1 MRRFFKPSCLIALGA
16 ILATA
21 TAGSLKA
28 QQLYAPE
35 ALTAQDYADA
45 ERFMG
50 YNTGDLVLGGS
61 VAPNWLGDERFWY
74 RVTTQRGTEFLLV
87 DPVEQTRRPAFDHER
102 LAGGLSLASGM
113 EHSSYDLGFNR
124 FEFLEDERGIRF
136 DVDDQTWVCQ
146 FDSYDCRENGDADAD
161 RGASPTVTSPD
172 GAREVFV
179 RDHDLWVR
187 NTGTGEETQLTRDGF
202 EAYGYATNNAGW
214 VRSDRPVV
222 VWSPDSEKIVTFRHD
237 GRNVGEMYLA
247 DTGVGHPNLEAWK
260 YPLPGDDDIFT
271 IEPLVVD
278 VVSGEIVWFQ
288 MAPDPH
294 RSTVCDHVV
303 CRGRWADVQWSEDG
317 SQIAFVST
325 PRDHKRATLR
335 LADTATGIVRD
346 VFEES
351 VATFFESG
359 MGARNWRFLPES
371 DEVVWYSQR
380 TNWGHL
386 YLYDLE
392 NGGLKHTITSG
403 EWNVTEVLGVDRENR
418 MLYFEGVGREG
429 RDPYFIHLYRIGLEG
444 GEPELLTPEDANH
457 SVTFS
462 ESGRYFVDRYS
473 RPDTPPVAVLRSS
486 QGELVLTLETADIS
500 RLRENGWRPPIPFS
514 VKARDGVTDLYGLM
528 FVPTHLDESMKY
540 PIINNVYPGPQTGS
554 VGARSFSAA
563 RGDAQAL
570 ADLGFVVVRI
580 DGMGTRWRSKE
591 FQDAYY
597 GNMSDNTLP
606 DQVSGME
613 QLAELYDWIDIER
626 AGIYGH
632 SGGGYA
638 TAAAMF
644 QYPDFFKV
652 GVSQAGNHDNR
663 NYEDDWAEKWQGLLV
678 VNTDGETNYD
688 NQANQ
693 LLAENLEG
701 KLLLAHGTM
710 DTNVPFYS
718 TLLVVDAL
726 IAANKDF
733 DLIVLPN
740 RGHGFGNEPYMVRRR
755 WDYFVR
761 HLLGAEPPADYR
773 IRAED

>member
-1 MRRFFKPSCLIALGA
+1 MRRFLKPSRLIALGA

-21 TAGSLKA
+21 TAGPLKA
-28 QQLYAPE
+28 QQPYAPE
-35 ALTAQDYADA
+35 ALTEQDYADA

-50 YNTGDLVLGGS
+50 YNTGDL
-61 VAPNWLGDERFWY
+61 
-74 RVTTQRGTEFLLV
+74 
-87 DPVEQTRRPAFDHER
+87 
-102 LAGGLSLASGM
+102 LARGLSLASAM
-113 EHSSYDLGFNR
+113 EHSTYDLGFNR
-124 FEFLEDERGIRF
+124 FEFLDDDRGIRF
-136 DVDDQTWVCQ
+136 DVDDRTWVCQ
-146 FDSYDCRENGDADAD
+146 FEAYDCRESGDAGAD
-161 RGASPTVTSPD
+161 SGGASPTVASPD
-172 GAREVFV
+172 GAREIFV
-179 RDHDLWVR
+179 RDYDLWVR
-187 NTGTGEETQLTRDGF
+187 TTGTGEEIQLTSDGF

-214 VRSDRPVV
+214 IRSNRPVV

-271 IEPLVVD
+271 IEPLIVD

-288 MAPDPH
+288 MDPDPH

-346 VFEES
+346 VFEEN

-359 MGARNWRFLPES
+359 MGARNWWFLPES
-371 DEVVWYSQR
+371 NEVVWYSQR
-380 TNWGHL
+380 SNWGHL
-386 YLYDLE
+386 YMYDLE
-392 NGGLKHTITSG
+392 DGGLKHAITGG
-403 EWNVTEVLGVDRENR
+403 EWNVTELLGVDHENR

-429 RDPYFIHLYRIGLEG
+429 RDPYFIHLYRVGFDG
-444 GEPELLTPEDANH
+444 GEPALLTPEDANH

-462 ESGRYFVDRYS
+462 DSGRYFVDRYS
-473 RPDTPPVAVLRSS
+473 RPDAPPVAVLRSS
-486 QGELVLTLETADIS
+486 EGELVLTLETADIS
-500 RLRENGWRPPIPFS
+500 RLTEKGWRPPIPFS
-514 VKARDGVTDLYGLM
+514 VKARDGMTDLYGLM
-528 FVPTHLDESMKY
+528 FVPTHLDESLKY

-554 VGARSFSAA
+554 VGSRSFSAA

-570 ADLGFVVVRI
+570 ADLGFVVVKI

-597 GNMSDNTLP
+597 GDMSDNTLP
-606 DQVSGME
+606 DQVNGME
-613 QLAELYDWIDIER
+613 QLGELYDWIDIER

-663 NYEDDWAEKWQGLLV
+663 NYEDDWAEKWQGLLT
-678 VNTDGETNYD
+678 VNADGETNYD

-693 LLAENLEG
+693 LQAENLEG

-710 DTNVPFYS
+710 DTKRSVLQHAPGGRR
-718 TLLVVDAL
+718 VDCG
-726 IAANKDF
+726 K
-733 DLIVLPN
+733 
-740 RGHGFGNEPYMVRRR
+740 
-755 WDYFVR
+755 
-761 HLLGAEPPADYR
+761 
-773 IRAED
+773 